1 MKGVIYA
8 RYSSENQ
15 REESI
20 DGQLRECTAY
30 AERNGITILGTYIDR
45 ALSAKTDNRPD
56 FQRMIRDSSKNMFDT
71 ILVWKLDRF
80 ARNRYDSAYYKH
92 LLKKNNVKVV
102 SATEAISQ
110 GAEGIILESV
120 LEGMAEYYS
129 AELAEKVTRGMTE
142 NALKC
147 KYNGGTVPVGYNITK
162 DKHYEIDPLT
172 APLVLEVFTL
182 YKDGKTMKEIVDF
195 MNAKGF
201 RTKKGGKTNL
211 NSISRL
217 LQNRHYIG
225 EYHYKDIVTP
235 GGIPAIVPIELFD
248 AVQERLKTNKKAP
261 AKHKAEDDYFLT
273 TKIFCADCKS
283 PMAGES
289 GTSHTSRK
297 YHYYKCSNAKRH
309 KGCKRRA
316 IRKDWIEDEVLTY
329 AKSVLEDDEYIENLI
344 SSIIS
349 ESKKDNTLLPML
361 KRELSEVDKRI
372 RNMLDAIQDGIYTS
386 STKQRLEELEA
397 RKEDIEVQLAMEE
410 LGRTKINEDM
420 LYMWFNKMKS
430 LDITSLDYK
439 RMFFDAF
446 VNSVYVMDN
455 GIEIAL
461 NYKEG
466 TKIITFDEIKK
477 FYNEGSDLSPPAR
490 PNKDFNHK
498 IGVFIF
504 LK

>member
-1 MKGVIYA
+1 MT
-8 RYSSENQ
+8 Q
-15 REESI
+15 R
-20 DGQLRECTAY
+20 AY
-30 AERNGITILGTYIDR
+30 AERNGIKILGTYIDR

-71 ILVWKLDRF
+71 IIVWKLDRF

-92 LLKKNNVKVV
+92 LLKKNHVKVL

-129 AELAEKVTRGMTE
+129 AELAEKVTRGMME

-147 KYNGGTVPVGYNITK
+147 KYNGGTVPVGYNITN

-172 APLVLEVFTL
+172 APLVLEAFHL
-182 YKDGKTMKEIVDF
+182 YKDGKTMKEIVDY

-201 RTKKGGKTNL
+201 RTKKGGTTNL

-289 GTSHTSRK
+289 GTSHTSIK
-297 YHYYKCSNAKRH
+297 YHYYKCSNAKKH
-309 KGCKRRA
+309 KGCKRKA
-316 IRKDWIEDEVLTY
+316 IRKDLIEGLVLSY
-329 AKSVLEDDEYIENLI
+329 AKKILEDDEYIKNLI
-344 SSIIS
+344 IAIIA
-349 ESKKDNTLLPML
+349 ESKRENTLLPML
-361 KRELSEVDKRI
+361 KREKVEVEKRI
-372 RNMLDAIQDGIYTS
+372 RNMLDAIQDGIYTA

-397 RKEDIEVQLAMEE
+397 RKEDIEVQIAMEE
-410 LGRTKINEDM
+410 LGRTQINEDM
-420 LYMWFNKMKS
+420 LYMWFDKMKN
-430 LDITSLDYK
+430 LDINSLDYK
-439 RMFFDAF
+439 RIFFDVF
-446 VNSVYVMDN
+446 VNSVYVKED
-455 GIEIAL
+455 GIELIL

-466 TKIITFDEIKK
+466 TKIIPFEQKNNFFNK
-477 FYNEGSDLSPPAR
+477 GSDLSPPAR
-490 PNKDFNHK
+490 P
-498 IGVFIF
+498 
-504 LK
+504 LKRTGL